1 MKKHLIAAAVAAA
14 VAVPA
19 AAQVTVYGVIDQAFG
34 VQDNGATASATVEPS
49 TVTNFQ
55 SLLAT
60 QRLGFRGSEDLG
72 GGLKANF
79 VIEGGLQQGTGSAS
93 TARYQRWTRA
103 TYVELEG
110 GFGKVQL
117 GWMDLGTTNIDDA
130 VSQAGN
136 LGAMFTQADAGD
148 ITNATGNGDGLGN
161 DNANGINFITPS
173 FNGVTVEFGY
183 KPRHLIAAESSGVA
197 SKAQGANAA
206 TQESQ
211 MGVRVDYRNGP
222 LLVAVGRTQGD
233 SEDGPTFDRK
243 LTALGVS
250 YNAGV
255 VSVGFARVEAEP
267 SSTVEHEYNLLSA
280 AVPMGNGLALHGV
293 YQTAKANGANEKATG
308 YTLAVTKALSKRTT
322 AYAAYSDLD
331 NKGANAGYSMRGTGS
346 ASAVNTDPSAFAV
359 GIRHSF

>member
-1 MKKHLIAAAVAAA
+1 MKKHFIAAAVAAA

-49 TVTNFQ
+49 TATNFQ

-79 VIEGGLQQGTGSAS
+79 VIEGGLQQGSHNAAATS
-93 TARYQRWTRA
+93 TFQRWTRA

-136 LGAMFTQADAGD
+136 LGAMFTQADAAD
-148 ITNATGNGDGLGN
+148 ISNASGNGDGLGN

-173 FNGVTVEFGY
+173 FNGVTVELGY
-183 KPRHLIAAESSGVA
+183 KPSHKVANGIAT
-197 SKAQGANAA
+197 KDQGANSA

-233 SEDGPTFDRK
+233 SDDGPTFDRK

-255 VSVGFARVEAEP
+255 VSVGYARVEAEP